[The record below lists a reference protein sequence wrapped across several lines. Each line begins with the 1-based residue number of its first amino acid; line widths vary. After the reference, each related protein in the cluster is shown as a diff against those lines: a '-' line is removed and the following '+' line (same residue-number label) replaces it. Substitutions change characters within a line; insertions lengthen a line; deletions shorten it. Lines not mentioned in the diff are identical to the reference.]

1 MSSGDESGSGI
12 DDERLFGAECDLE
25 PLHPIF
31 VIPWAAVER
40 CSQYFIQKTGF

>member
-1 MSSGDESGSGI
+1 MSSGDESGSEI
-12 DDERLFGAECDLE
+12 DDKTLFGAECNLE

-40 CSQYFIQKTGF
+40 CSQHFSQKMGF